1 MSEVSSLN
9 NKRIAKNTLMLY
21 IRMFLMMGVNLYTS
35 RIILQALGVD
45 DFGIYNIVGGIVVL
59 FTFINNAMV
68 ASTQRFLNFELGR
81 NNVVEAGKVFSAS
94 VTIHCFISLLF
105 LVLSETIGLWFL
117 NEYIQVPE
125 GRELAANWVY
135 QFTIIATIFYIMRT
149 PYNGAIIAEERM
161 SFYAYISVIEGFL
174 KLAIAFLVYCF
185 VDRLIW
191 YAIFMA
197 IVSFWI
203 YLGYYIYCKRKF
215 PLVCTFR
222 YEYDKQRYRS
232 LVGFSGWSLFGA
244 VSNMGAQQG
253 LNVLLNIFFG
263 VTLNAAMGIANQV
276 NNAVYTFV
284 SNFQTAFNPQIVKT
298 YANQNRS
305 EFIGLLFNSS
315 RYSFFLLFMLALP
328 ICIYCDELLYL
339 WLGTVPKYSSMF
351 CRIMIINS
359 MFDAL
364 SGPLWM
370 AVYASGRIKK
380 YQICISI
387 LLLSTLLLAYI
398 FAHLGL
404 NPYMVLLVKPLVGLF
419 ILIYRIVYCKNLI
432 DLSMHAYFKNVVEK
446 CILVL
451 ICSLLFSG
459 LIFICYSHTTLAILF
474 VKIFMTFFICI
485 VAVYFFGI
493 TKNEKEY
500 IHTWLHR
507 IKSTVN

>member
-1 MSEVSSLN
+1 MSEVPSLN
-9 NKRIAKNTLMLY
+9 NKRIAKNTLLLY
-21 IRMFLMMGVNLYTS
+21 IRMFLMMGVNLYAS

-68 ASTQRFLNFELGR
+68 ASTQRFLNFELGQ
-81 NNVVEAGKVFSAS
+81 NNISEAGKVFSAS

-135 QFTIIATIFYIMRT
+135 QFTILATIFYIMRT

-161 SFYAYISVIEGFL
+161 SFYAYISVIEGIL

-191 YAIFMA
+191 YSIFMA

-203 YLGYYIYCKRKF
+203 YIAYYIYCKRKF

-298 YANQNRS
+298 YANQNKG
-305 EFIGLLFNSS
+305 EFISLLFNSS

-328 ICIYCDELLYL
+328 ICIYCEELLYL

-359 MFDAL
+359 IFDAL

-370 AVYASGRIKK
+370 AVYASGKIKK
-380 YQICISI
+380 YQIYISA
-387 LLLSTLLLAYI
+387 LLASTILFSYM
-398 FAHLGL
+398 FAKLGL
-404 NPYMVLLVKPLVGLF
+404 DPYWVLSVKPIIGCT
-419 ILIYRIVYCKNLI
+419 ILIYRIFFCCRYLDVNLK
-432 DLSMHAYFKNVVEK
+432 SYFNKIVVR
-446 CILVL
+446 CFIISVVGISFSVL
-451 ICSLLFSG
+451 IYELVSSESLVMLSISIG
-459 LIFICYSHTTLAILF
+459 LIFMILLLT
-474 VKIFMTFFICI
+474 IYC
-485 VAVYFFGI
+485 FGL
-493 TKNEKEY
+493 TREEKMF
-500 IHTWLHR
+500 
-507 IKSTVN
+507 IKSKIRYFKK